1 VEESCWQL
9 WNRVCS
15 SFVTTTHHHLVE
27 TKISLHNVV
36 LSFFGETRNFNKI
49 HNQLQQIPNNK
60 MQADQVMF
68 LELCERERERER
80 EREIV
85 CVCV

>member
-1 VEESCWQL
+1 VEESCWQI
-9 WNRVCS
+9 WNRVCT

-49 HNQLQQIPNNK
+49 HNQLQQIPNEQDASGSSN
-60 MQADQVMF
+60 VSRT
-68 LELCERERERER
+68 LRERERERER
-80 EREIV
+80 ERD
-85 CVCV
+85 